1 MFLLAAISLGFF
13 GSFHCI
19 GMCGPIALAIPVYN
33 QGRFYKTASILL
45 YNSGRIFTYSLLGV
59 FFGLVGQGFALAG
72 LQQILSITLGV
83 LILLA
88 ILLPQ
93 QIVSKYT
100 TTNKFFK
107 LFGIIKSKLANRL
120 TKKGFSSLL
129 ILGALNGLLPCGLV
143 YMAIAA
149 SVASSSV
156 LHAALFMAFFGLA
169 TVPLMFSI
177 SYFSNLVSI
186 RFRSNI
192 RKAVPYVTA
201 VMALLLIIRGLNLN
215 IPYLSPE
222 RNVATNSFASCH
234 TTNTNSPHK
243 SKLCTGQNLVT
254 RK

>member
-1 MFLLAAISLGFF
+1 MFFLAAISLGFF

-19 GMCGPIALAIPVYN
+19 GMCGPIALTIPVYT

-45 YNSGRIFTYSLLGV
+45 YNSGRIFTYSLLGI

-72 LQQILSITLGV
+72 LQQILSVALGV

-93 QIVSKYT
+93 QIVLKYT
-100 TTNKFFK
+100 ITNTFFK
-107 LFGIIKSKLANRL
+107 LFGIIKSKLADRL

-156 LHAALFMAFFGLA
+156 LNAALFMAFFGLA

-192 RKAVPYVTA
+192 RKAVPYVTTI
-201 VMALLLIIRGLNLN
+201 MALLLIVRGLNLN

-222 RNVATNSFASCH
+222 RNTATNSFASCH
-234 TTNTNSPHK
+234 TTNLNSSHK